1 MRAFRGSVACDS
13 FLWNVTRNIVHK
25 DSPKGLRAARYP
37 LAQIPDRQR

>member
-1 MRAFRGSVACDS
+1 MAAFGRHFPCGS

-25 DSPKGLRAARYP
+25 DSPKGLQAARYP